1 MIQSLVDCSGLKIC
15 FEPGEVTGLV
25 GFKGL
30 VYLSVLY
37 SVLVDCLVVDEDS
50 GPADLDCLID

>member
-1 MIQSLVDCSGLKIC
+1 MQLLVDCSGLKIC

-30 VYLSVLY
+30 ADWLVVY
-37 SVLVDCLVVDEDS
+37 SVLIDCLVVDEDF
-50 GPADLDCLID
+50 GQADFDCLID